1 MSSQKKP
8 QQSRFSVKICA
19 LLLGLCLTAGIGAGA
34 ASAEETVPNKLQNGS
49 FEEEQTWTGSYK
61 QPNQKDVPSWNTTAT
76 DGKIELF
83 QENTGVYIKNV
94 TLAPTDGS
102 IAAELNEMI
111 DNAVVMNSI
120 AANCEQADRDM
131 VAAVNDSI
139 EQLRA
144 SASISEKYAASERL
158 HQAVENL
165 YSNVS
170 NLTLSDTDA
179 SDFRYK
185 YKNFDSAL
193 LRISHDPY
201 NENVMAF
208 NKAKKGFPAGVICA
222 VRGIDDADL
231 FG

>member
-1 MSSQKKP
+1 MKLSENRPVACAVLALVIAGMLFIGGGNALNGWRGQLNDLFYASS
-8 QQSRFSVKICA
+8 
-19 LLLGLCLTAGIGAGA
+19 
-34 ASAEETVPNKLQNGS
+34 E
-49 FEEEQTWTGSYK
+49 
-61 QPNQKDVPSWNTTAT
+61 
-76 DGKIELF
+76 
-83 QENTGVYIKNV
+83 
-94 TLAPTDGS
+94 S

>member
-102 IAAELNEMI
+102 IAAELNAEEESTLYQ
-111 DNAVVMNSI
+111 NVKTSPSSI
-120 AANCEQADRDM
+120 YEWGLDHGARNGTDTMALVIGPAQIVAPSKPGKDGGSVHADGGL
-131 VAAVNDSI
+131 A
-139 EQLRA
+139 
-144 SASISEKYAASERL
+144 ERSVRRGRPPCAGR
-158 HQAVENL
+158 HG
-165 YSNVS
+165 
-170 NLTLSDTDA
+170 
-179 SDFRYK
+179 
-185 YKNFDSAL
+185 
-193 LRISHDPY
+193 P
-201 NENVMAF
+201 
-208 NKAKKGFPAGVICA
+208 GPARHRLQQEIC
-222 VRGIDDADL
+222 RQRH
-231 FG
+231 F